1 MKKLLYCAAALA
13 MAFFVGSCQQENLEP
28 VAGNGTVTFTVEAPA
43 AIQTKAIADGLN
55 VDELVYEVWLT
66 PTIGT
71 LDRAQKL
78 YRSTTPMKVEGGVN
92 KATLSLDLV
101 NDQKFAVLFWAQ
113 KGGTNFYNTDNLT
126 SVYYNSTAADAYEAN
141 DDRLAAFYAVA
152 YVDDCQHVTESGNPT
167 GSEVTLTRPFAQIN
181 LGTVNTSTEVGSTTG
196 YTIVVEQSNMIIE
209 EVPTQFNVFSSE
221 VSEYQ
226 TIQFKMN
233 AVPCKDLTSADAKLP
248 GFENPS
254 YWYAGMNYVFAG
266 NNVKLTYNIQTR
278 IGGQT
283 ESTVNNTVYN
293 VPLKENHR
301 TNIIGNLLTSKV
313 DYQIV
318 VDADFNTPAETV
330 DQWNGELITAPVYNA
345 ETQTYTVDEAADLA
359 WLAAAVNGTLTRAEA
374 NTFKGQT
381 FKLESDIDLNNSL
394 WTPIGYWETFEGTFD
409 GGNHTISNLNVNAT
423 EADCYLGLFGC
434 TNNAVIKNLNIH
446 NASIKASVGDN
457 SWAGGHL
464 GALVGYPDGTT
475 VIENVK
481 LTGDIKVEGPM
492 DKTGAQRIGAVVG
505 GFSATSLTL
514 NNVTVDASED
524 SYVKGNLFIGGVVGA
539 PLCPVAMTNVTS
551 NIDVYSQAGIVGGI
565 AGYLNPRSVLTNCS
579 SSGDV
584 RRLETAADATENQI
598 MRIGGIAGSYDGTVT
613 LEGCEYS
620 GTLYCKDASGNDVYM
635 FENNG
640 LVGRCYGDEGN
651 LIITNSNVLVYA
663 SNVADIQR
671 ALSNAQN
678 TTLIINFLN
687 DINGNVTILQK
698 VGVDVII
705 NGLDKKFD
713 GTFYLEG
720 GMQGGSSPETLTF
733 KNIHFNHT
741 AADAVDFISA
751 DDAKTVG
758 KRYAHN
764 VTVEDCTFTAGAGS
778 QVMAMRYRQTY
789 NMTVKNVTATGLY
802 GLIWTTGANGVVVD
816 NVTTSGKNGI
826 STGTSTNI
834 TIKNSD
840 ITAQVYGVRADGTS
854 GNPSLKIENTTINAV
869 QPVIFRKMT
878 GSALYAVAL
887 SNVTLNTEELYQ
899 VVFTNGSDDETYV
912 TPTGNYTITGADD
925 LLIFPRDNYGEKVVD
940 GLYKNGTTYNVTTA
954 AGLKKLN
961 QMFADQSAGRDAVLC
976 LKNDIDFTGYT
987 WTPVNSHADTKFE
1000 IAEING
1006 NGYTISNLE
1015 IKGQAMFTR
1024 FAGSGDVVIKDITFD
1039 NATVNSNGNINTS
1052 ILTVQTYQNVLL
1064 DNVDVKNSSITG
1076 GYKVAPL
1083 IGTVYNEST
1092 SAVTATLKNCDV
1104 ENVTVTATSYDFCT
1118 TGMVAFVYA
1127 EDNDKI
1133 VFENCT
1139 VKDVRLYAP
1148 NVYTAHAAVY
1158 TEGSDVLFNEAV
1170 GVTVENV
1177 TFENI

>member
-1 MKKLLYCAAALA
+1 MKKMLYCAAALA
-13 MAFFVGSCQQENLEP
+13 MAIFAGSCQQEKLEP

-43 AIQTKAIADGLN
+43 NVQTKAIADGKN
-55 VDELVYEVWLT
+55 VNELIYEVWLT
-66 PTIGT
+66 GSLGDLTQN
-71 LDRAQKL
+71 AQKL
-78 YRSTTPMKVEGGVN
+78 YQATTEMAVDQADGKN
-92 KATLSLDLV
+92 KASITLDLV
-101 NDQKFAVLFWAQ
+101 NDQKFTVLFWAQ
-113 KGGTNFYNTDNLT
+113 VEGTGVYNTAELNAVT
-126 SVYYNSTAADAYEAN
+126 YTNKTAEAYYAN
-141 DDRLAAFYAVA
+141 DENLAAFYAVA
-152 YVDDCQHVTESGNPT
+152 YVNDCQHVKKDGTAT
-167 GSEVTLTRPFAQIN
+167 GSEVTLRRPFAQLN
-181 LGTVNTSTEVGSTTG
+181 LGTLNTSTA
-196 YTIVVEQSNMIIE
+196 YTVELVSSKVKVTNANTVFNVATSVASIPQVMEFRMNG
-209 EVPTQFNVFSSE
+209 VPTAPA
-221 VSEYQ
+221 
-226 TIQFKMN
+226 T
-233 AVPCKDLTSADAKLP
+233 LP
-248 GFENPS
+248 GFDNPS
-254 YWYAGMNYVFAG
+254 YLYAGMNYLFAG
-266 NNVKLTYNIQTR
+266 DNATVEYDITTKITGVSGSEMSGN
-278 IGGQT
+278 
-283 ESTVNNTVYN
+283 VNNIVSS
-293 VPLKENHR
+293 VPLKENYR

-318 VDADFNTPAETV
+318 VDAEFNTPDQIV
-330 DQWNGELITAPVYNA
+330 DQWNGESITAPAYNV

-475 VIENVK
+475 VIYNVK
-481 LTGDIKVEGPM
+481 LTGDIKVEGSM

-505 GFSATSLTL
+505 GFNAASLTL

-584 RRLETAADATENQI
+584 RRVETAADATENQI

-620 GTLYCKDASGNDVYM
+620 GTLYCKDASGNDVYL

-720 GMQGGSSPETLTF
+720 GMQGGNSPETLTF

-778 QVMAMRYRQTY
+778 EVMAMRYRQTY

-816 NVTTSGKNGI
+816 NITTSGKNGI

-840 ITAQVYGVRADGTS
+840 ITAQVYGVRADGTN

-869 QPVIFRKMT
+869 QPVIVRKMT

-961 QMFADQSAGRDAVLC
+961 EMFADQSAGRDAVLC

-987 WTPVNSHADTKFE
+987 WTPVDSHADTKFE

-1006 NGYTISNLE
+1006 NGYTLSNLT
-1015 IKGQAMFTR
+1015 IDGQAMFTR
-1024 FAGSGDVVIKDITFD
+1024 FAGFDDVVVKDITFD
-1039 NATVNSNGNINTS
+1039 NAKVESTGINVS
-1052 ILTVQTYQNVLL
+1052 VLTVQSYQNVLL
-1064 DNVDVKNSSITG
+1064 DNVDVKNSSFKG
-1076 GYKVAPL
+1076 AYKVAPL
-1083 IGTVYNEST
+1083 IGTVYNESP
-1092 SAVTATLKNCDV
+1092 SAITATLKNCDV
-1104 ENVTVTATSYDFCT
+1104 EDCDVTCTSFDFCT
-1118 TGMVAFVYA
+1118 AGMVAFVY
-1127 EDNDKI
+1127 ESNNDRI
-1133 VFENCT
+1133 EFENCT
-1139 VKDVRLYAP
+1139 VKNVRLYA
-1148 NVYTAHAAVY
+1148 NQNGYSSHAAIYVNDAD
-1158 TEGSDVLFNEAV
+1158 TDDCFNEAP
-1170 GVTVENV
+1170 GVTVTNV
-1177 TFENI
+1177 TFTAL

>member
-1 MKKLLYCAAALA
+1 MKKLLYCAVALA
-13 MAFFVGSCQQENLEP
+13 MAFFAGSCQQEKLEP
-28 VAGNGTVTFTVEAPA
+28 VVGNGTVTFTVEAPA
-43 AIQTKAIADGLN
+43 NVQTRAIADGLN
-55 VDELVYEVWLT
+55 VDQLVYEVWLT
-66 PTIGT
+66 NELGELTQN
-71 LDRAQKL
+71 AQKL
-78 YRSTTPMKVEGGVN
+78 YQATTTMAVENGVN
-92 KATLSLDLV
+92 KASITLDLV
-101 NDQKFAVLFWAQ
+101 NDQKFTVLFWAQ
-113 KGGTNFYNTDNLT
+113 VQGT
-126 SVYYNSTAADAYEAN
+126 SVYDTQELTAVHYTNTAAEAYAAN
-141 DDRLAAFYAVA
+141 DERLAAFYAVA
-152 YVDDCQHVTESGNPT
+152 YVNDCRHVKKDGTPT
-167 GSEVTLTRPFAQIN
+167 GSEVKLRRPFAQLN
-181 LGTVNTSTEVGSTTG
+181 LGTLNTSTA
-196 YTIVVEQSNMIIE
+196 YDVELVSSKVKVTNANTKFNVATSAASEPKVIE
-209 EVPTQFNVFSSE
+209 FLMNSVPTDPSTLE
-221 VSEYQ
+221 VSDVEY
-226 TIQFKMN
+226 
-233 AVPCKDLTSADAKLP
+233 
-248 GFENPS
+248 E
-254 YWYAGMNYVFAG
+254 YAGMNYLFAG
-266 NNVKLTYNIQTR
+266 DNATVEYDIVTKLND
-278 IGGQT
+278 GMEG
-283 ESTVNNTVYN
+283 TVNNTVSS
-293 VPLKENHR
+293 VPLKENFR

-318 VDADFNTPAETV
+318 VDAEFNTLDDIV
-330 DQWNGELITAPVYNA
+330 DQWNGESITAPAYNV
-345 ETQTYTVDEAADLA
+345 ETQTYTVDEASDLA

-505 GFSATSLTL
+505 GFSAASLTL

-869 QPVIFRKMT
+869 QPVIVRKMT

-887 SNVTLNTEELYQ
+887 SNVTLNTEELYP

-912 TPTGNYTITGADD
+912 KPTGNYTITGADD
-925 LLIFPRDNYGEKVVD
+925 LLIFPRDYYGEKVVD
-940 GLYKNGTTYNVTTA
+940 GLYKNVTEDGTTYNVTTA

-961 QMFADQSAGRDAVLC
+961 EMFVANSAGKVTLN
-976 LKNDIDFTGYT
+976 LKNDIDFSGYT
-987 WTPVNSHADTKFE
+987 WVPVDSHVDRGSE
-1000 IAEING
+1000 IDVING

-1024 FAGSGDVVIKDITFD
+1024 FAGYGDVVIKDITFD

-1092 SAVTATLKNCDV
+1092 STVTATLKNCDV
-1104 ENVTVTATSYDFCT
+1104 ENVTVKATSYDFCT

-1127 EDNDKI
+1127 DDNDKI

-1148 NVYTAHAAVY
+1148 NVYTAHAAIY

>member
-13 MAFFVGSCQQENLEP
+13 MAFFAGSCQQEKLEP

-43 AIQTKAIADGLN
+43 NVQTKAIADGLN
-55 VDELVYEVWLT
+55 VTELVYEVWLT
-66 PTIGT
+66 NELGELTQN
-71 LDRAQKL
+71 AQKL
-78 YRSTTPMKVEGGVN
+78 YQATTTMAVENGVN
-92 KATLSLDLV
+92 KASITLDLV
-101 NDQKFAVLFWAQ
+101 NDQKFTVLFWAQ
-113 KGGTNFYNTDNLT
+113 VQGT
-126 SVYYNSTAADAYEAN
+126 SVYDTQELTAVHYTNTAAEAYAAN
-141 DDRLAAFYAVA
+141 DERLAAFYAVA
-152 YVDDCQHVTESGNPT
+152 YVNDCRHVKKDGTPT
-167 GSEVTLTRPFAQIN
+167 GSEVTLRRPFAQLN
-181 LGTVNTSTEVGSTTG
+181 LGTLNTSTA
-196 YTIVVEQSNMIIE
+196 YDVELVSSKVKVTNANTEFNVATSVASEPKVIE
-209 EVPTQFNVFSSE
+209 FLMNSVPTDPSTLE
-221 VSEYQ
+221 VSDVDYE
-226 TIQFKMN
+226 
-233 AVPCKDLTSADAKLP
+233 
-248 GFENPS
+248 
-254 YWYAGMNYVFAG
+254 YAGMNYLFAG
-266 NNVKLTYNIQTR
+266 DNATVEYDIVTKLND
-278 IGGQT
+278 GMEG
-283 ESTVNNTVYN
+283 TVNNTVSS
-293 VPLKENHR
+293 VPLKENYR
-301 TNIIGNLLTSKV
+301 TNIVGNLLTSKV

-345 ETQTYTVDEAADLA
+345 ETQTYTIDEAADLA

-505 GFSATSLTL
+505 GFSAASLTL

-687 DINGNVTILQK
+687 DINGNVTIRQK

-869 QPVIFRKMT
+869 QPVIVRKMT

-940 GLYKNGTTYNVTTA
+940 GLYKNVTKDGTTYNVTTA

-961 QMFADQSAGRDAVLC
+961 EMFVANSAGKVTLN
-976 LKNDIDFTGYT
+976 LKNDIDFSSYT
-987 WTPVNSHADTKFE
+987 WVPVDSHVDRGSE
-1000 IAEING
+1000 IDEING

-1039 NATVNSNGNINTS
+1039 NATVDSNGNINTS

-1092 SAVTATLKNCDV
+1092 STVTATLKNCDV
-1104 ENVTVTATSYDFCT
+1104 ENVTVKATSYDFCT

-1139 VKDVRLYAP
+1139 VKDVKLYAP
-1148 NVYTAHAAVY
+1148 TVYTAHAAVY

>member
-13 MAFFVGSCQQENLEP
+13 MAIFAGSCQQEKLEP

-43 AIQTKAIADGLN
+43 NVQTKAIADGLN
-55 VDELVYEVWLT
+55 VNELVYEVWLT
-66 PTIGT
+66 NELGELTQN
-71 LDRAQKL
+71 AQKL
-78 YRSTTPMKVEGGVN
+78 YQATTTMAEENGVN
-92 KATLSLDLV
+92 KASITLDLV
-101 NDQKFAVLFWAQ
+101 NDQKFTVLFWAQ
-113 KGGTNFYNTDNLT
+113 VQGTDVYNTQELT
-126 SVYYNSTAADAYEAN
+126 AVHYTNTAAEAYAAN
-141 DDRLAAFYAVA
+141 DERLAAFYAVA
-152 YVDDCQHVTESGNPT
+152 YVKDCRHVKKDGTPT
-167 GSEVTLTRPFAQIN
+167 GSEVTLRRPFAQLN
-181 LGTVNTSTEVGSTTG
+181 LGTLNTSTEYSVALVSSKVKVTNANT
-196 YTIVVEQSNMIIE
+196 E
-209 EVPTQFNVFSSE
+209 FNVATSVASE
-221 VSEYQ
+221 PKVIE
-226 TIQFKMN
+226 FLMN
-233 AVPCKDLTSADAKLP
+233 AVPADPETLP
-248 GFENPS
+248 GFDNPS
-254 YWYAGMNYVFAG
+254 YWYAGMNYLFAG
-266 NNVKLTYNIQTR
+266 DNATVEYDIVTKLN
-278 IGGQT
+278 GGM
-283 ESTVNNTVYN
+283 EGTVNNTVYS
-293 VPLKENHR
+293 VPLKENYR

-318 VDADFNTPAETV
+318 VDAKFNTPDEIV
-330 DQWNGELITAPVYNA
+330 DQWNGESITAPAYNA

-446 NASIKASVGDN
+446 NASIKALVGDN

-505 GFSATSLTL
+505 GFNAASLTL

-584 RRLETAADATENQI
+584 RRVETAADATENQI

-620 GTLYCKDASGNDVYM
+620 GTLYCKDASGNDVYL

-687 DINGNVTILQK
+687 DINGNVTIRQK

-720 GMQGGSSPETLTF
+720 GTQGVSPETITF
-733 KNIHFNHT
+733 KNINFEHT
-741 AADAVDFISA
+741 DATALDFISC
-751 DDAKTVG
+751 DDAKTIG

-764 VTVEDCTFTAGAGS
+764 VTVDNCTFTGNGAEN
-778 QVMAMRYRQTY
+778 VVAMRYRQCFKMVT
-789 NMTVKNVTATGLY
+789 KNSTATGLHS
-802 GLIWTTGANGVVVD
+802 LMWTTGGNGIVIENVTLENSKNGTSIGSSAVVV
-816 NVTTSGKNGI
+816 
-826 STGTSTNI
+826 
-834 TIKNSD
+834 KNSD
-840 ITAQVYGVRADGTS
+840 FTVNAYGIRADGD
-854 GNPSLKIENTTINAV
+854 NPSNLKVENTSINAI
-869 QPVIFRKMT
+869 QPVIVRKLT
-878 GSALYAVAL
+878 KNYSVELAGEC
-887 SNVTLNTEELYQ
+887 TLTTPELYQ
-899 VVFTNGSDDETYV
+899 VIFTNGSDDAAYV
-912 TPTGNYTITGADD
+912 TPTGTYTITGADD
-925 LLIFPRDNYGEKVVD
+925 LLVFPRDNYGDKVVD

-961 QMFADQSAGRDAVLC
+961 EMFADKSAGRDAVLC

-987 WTPVNSHADTKFE
+987 WTPVDSHADTNFE

-1006 NGYTISNLE
+1006 NGYTLSNLT
-1015 IKGQAMFTR
+1015 INGQAMFTR
-1024 FAGSGDVVIKDITFD
+1024 FAGFGDVVVKDITFD
-1039 NATVNSNGNINTS
+1039 NAKAESTGINVS
-1052 ILTVQTYQNVLL
+1052 VLTVQSYQNVLL
-1064 DNVDVKNSSITG
+1064 DNVDVKNSSFTG
-1076 GYKVAPL
+1076 AYKVAPL
-1083 IGTVYNEST
+1083 IGTVYNESPST
-1092 SAVTATLKNCDV
+1092 ITATLKNCDV
-1104 ENVTVTATSYDFCT
+1104 EDCEVTCTSFDFCT
-1118 TGMVAFVYA
+1118 AGMVAFVY
-1127 EDNDKI
+1127 ESNNDRI
-1133 VFENCT
+1133 EFENCT
-1139 VKDVRLYAP
+1139 VKNVRLYA
-1148 NVYTAHAAVY
+1148 NQNGYSSHAAIYVNDAD
-1158 TEGSDVLFNEAV
+1158 TDDCFNEAP
-1170 GVTVENV
+1170 GVTVTNV
-1177 TFENI
+1177 TFTAL